1 MNRLIILKG
10 ASNVGKT
17 STLDAL
23 IKKLLSKDAYLIL
36 SEKREDITSFVICG
50 LEGHK
55 VGIITFGD
63 PTSEPD
69 MEGCL
74 QQCNEHQCDIIF
86 AASRTRGNIYDKLYH
101 FAKTNNFA
109 TIETSPLYA
118 WNYAETGINID
129 TLNDILAEMLITL
142 I

>member
-10 ASNVGKT
+10 ASNFGKT
-17 STLDAL
+17 STLDTL
-23 IKKLLSKDAYLIL
+23 IKKLLAKDAYLIL
-36 SEKREDITSFVICG
+36 PEKREDITSFVICG

-74 QQCNEHQCDIIF
+74 QQCKEHQCDIIF
-86 AASRTRGNIYDKLYH
+86 AASRTRGNIYDILYH
-101 FAKTNNFA
+101 FAKTNHFA

-129 TLNDILAEMLITL
+129 TLNNILAKMLITL